1 MFTSLLQIQ
10 RPATTAQK
18 PLRYKI
24 VNPFLYFNRATPDAI
39 EISVDQY
46 TIWLTQAGGRKHY
59 PIAYFF
65 GNTGM
70 LRIQSIW
77 IANGEIKQLTPQW
90 LFETLHNQAAFPH
103 QLVLNLQNTET
114 KALNRF
120 HRLPPLEQ
128 CNRLLSAMLTSNIT
142 NGNELLS
149 TIQIILDSNYL
160 TQSPKLLALATS
172 RLKLLEVGHLTHDI
186 IHNYSPKTTWTK
198 VMQVIKLLNDKGIY
212 QMEPETLLQCL

>member
-24 VNPFLYFNRATPDAI
+24 VNPFLYFNRATPDPI

-46 TIWLTQAGGRKHY
+46 TIWLTQAGGQKHY

-77 IANGEIKQLTPQW
+77 IANGEIKQLTPNGC
-90 LFETLHNQAAFPH
+90 LKRCTTKPH
-103 QLVLNLQNTET
+103 
-114 KALNRF
+114 F
-120 HRLPPLEQ
+120 
-128 CNRLLSAMLTSNIT
+128 LSNS
-142 NGNELLS
+142 S
-149 TIQIILDSNYL
+149 S
-160 TQSPKLLALATS
+160 TS
-172 RLKLLEVGHLTHDI
+172 RTRR
-186 IHNYSPKTTWTK
+186 PRR
-198 VMQVIKLLNDKGIY
+198 
-212 QMEPETLLQCL
+212 